1 METMCTHVNLALHV
15 NNANFHE
22 SIGYTICHPVQM
34 HTARKKMTGK
44 SMGVYDVYE
53 IINVTSYFCCFF
65 FENFESEIS
74 CNIFTKFYWIRQII
88 PIYLF

>member
-1 METMCTHVNLALHV
+1 MCTHVNLALHV

-53 IINVTSYFCCFF
+53 IINVTSYFCC
-65 FENFESEIS
+65 
-74 CNIFTKFYWIRQII
+74 
-88 PIYLF
+88 LF